1 MSQVERIIFITKTI
15 EEKGGVTTKVLT
27 ERFEISRRQ
36 VLRDIEYLKTRF
48 DAPIEYNP
56 QKKHYHYTAP
66 FALYK
71 NSNEQVLISN
81 AFFGE
86 LARKE
91 ELDPFVTTIVQN
103 QLSDLLT
110 TEYQD
115 LTDSII
121 YLSDRTPKPNYEIFS
136 KICDGL
142 IHQSRLSM
150 RYRST
155 KSEERKR
162 KVEPLRLVNY
172 TGIWYLIVYDVQR
185 QDLRTFHVGRISELA
200 VVENDHYT
208 PRYSQEELDHYIKAG
223 YGIFLGGEVT
233 SCSFLATGWAQES
246 LTTQRLHDSQE
257 IQKTHEGIIITLPVA
272 NLDELISLLL
282 SYGPAVKPLSPPE
295 LVERYRA
302 TIQKMNQNLL

>member
-15 EEKGGVTTKVLT
+15 EEEGAVTTKVLT

-48 DAPIEYNP
+48 DAPIEYSA
-56 QKKHYHYTAP
+56 QKRHYHYSKP

-71 NSNEQVLISN
+71 NSNEQVLISR

-115 LTDSII
+115 LTDSIT
-121 YLSDRTPKPNYEIFS
+121 YLSDRTPKPNYEVFS
-136 KICDGL
+136 KICSGIIL
-142 IHQSRLSM
+142 QSRLSM

-172 TGIWYLIVYDVQR
+172 TGLWYLIAYDVQR
-185 QDLRTFHVGRISELA
+185 QGLRTFHVGRISELA
-200 VVENDHYT
+200 VVEDDHYT
-208 PRYSQEELDHYIKAG
+208 PRYSQEQLDYYIKAG

-246 LTTQRLHDSQE
+246 LTTQRIHESQE
-257 IQKTHEGIIITLPVA
+257 IQKTHEGIIITLLVA

-282 SYGPAVKPLSPPE
+282 SYGPAVKPLAPHE
-295 LVERYRA
+295 LVSRYA
-302 TIQKMNQNLL
+302 VALEEMTKNLL